1 MPLPPGVDK
10 DQIEILSEHRYQIL
24 EAKASISSMKQQTS
38 KLIYRIIRMDQVRRP
53 ASAQNAPRLA
63 PTVVFPGPPLVE
75 TTAATFI
82 GLTSESKD

>member
-38 KLIYRIIRMDQVRRP
+38 KLI
-53 ASAQNAPRLA
+53 
-63 PTVVFPGPPLVE
+63 
-75 TTAATFI
+75 
-82 GLTSESKD
+82 

>member
-38 KLIYRIIRMDQVRRP
+38 KLTYRIIRMDQVRRP
-53 ASAQNAPRLA
+53 YASGKHTFLT
-63 PTVVFPGPPLVE
+63 PTPKVMVS
-75 TTAATFI
+75 T
-82 GLTSESKD
+82 